1 MSESERGANRSADAP
16 ANRGASTLPPWLI
29 WLGKWV
35 TGFVG
40 LMVAGALGV
49 LLLIAVA
56 LAVAYPN
63 LPETSSLTDY
73 RPKLPMRIYS
83 SDSVLIG
90 EFGDRKSVV

>member
-1 MSESERGANRSADAP
+1 MSESERGASRSADTA
-16 ANRGASTLPPWLI
+16 ASRGASPLPRWLI

-40 LMVAGALGV
+40 LVVAGALGV
-49 LLLIAVA
+49 LLLVAVA

-73 RPKLPMRIYS
+73 RPKLPMRVFS
-83 SDSVLIG
+83 SDGVLIG
-90 EFGDRKSVV
+90 EFGD